1 MGPLRPARPKR
12 KKAAATTAPDKGATT
27 TKALPLALLLLLLP
41 TGAKCAHRNQTTCG
55 HTSPQPPRF
64 GVVKRLTASK
74 TILETYQPNSPAHEP
89 AKPAMPLE
97 FRKQSMHLTP
107 AQLNGNFANHWHLTT
122 SPHST
127 NAHTVEQL
135 DANFHDEP
143 FTYTKR
149 HTPCNHSAD
158 HWLRENTV
166 DLNASSANTN
176 HTWKGSPSDNVSPTH
191 ELQSSLTCFPA
202 THLPLQRQKENDKKE
217 NRTSD
222 HLADRLGA
230 ANECRMPRTATG
242 RPAFLPAN
250 GIYKHPLLKKLLL
263 LLALFCTC
271 APLARRAA
279 RSQTEASIILHRLP
293 KGGRCCCKSC

>member
-74 TILETYQPNSPAHEP
+74 TILETRQLNSPAHEP
-89 AKPAMPLE
+89 ANTAMPLE

-143 FTYTKR
+143 FTYIKR
-149 HTPCNHSAD
+149 HIN
-158 HWLRENTV
+158 E
-166 DLNASSANTN
+166 
-176 HTWKGSPSDNVSPTH
+176 WKTH
-191 ELQSSLTCFPA
+191 INSYT
-202 THLPLQRQKENDKKE
+202 LPLRIIAPPLEPGGGWAGSV
-217 NRTSD
+217 R
-222 HLADRLGA
+222 RGLGGMG
-230 ANECRMPRTATG
+230 NSC
-242 RPAFLPAN
+242 
-250 GIYKHPLLKKLLL
+250 IY
-263 LLALFCTC
+263 A
-271 APLARRAA
+271 
-279 RSQTEASIILHRLP
+279 
-293 KGGRCCCKSC
+293 